1 MKKFINMTSE
11 DRIRKQK
18 ELVETMGRAY
28 EKEGFQPIAGRIMSL
43 LTIMDKERFTFDEIV
58 EELQISK
65 SSASNAIKILEI
77 MNSIEYITIPGDRKR
92 YFQIKKFDKFTL
104 IDEHKSKL
112 QLTRDYL
119 QTALD
124 LKADRKSENALFLK
138 DLIDILNFFMGKFQ
152 ELKQEYLS
160 GK

>member
-1 MKKFINMTSE
+1 LKKFINMTSE